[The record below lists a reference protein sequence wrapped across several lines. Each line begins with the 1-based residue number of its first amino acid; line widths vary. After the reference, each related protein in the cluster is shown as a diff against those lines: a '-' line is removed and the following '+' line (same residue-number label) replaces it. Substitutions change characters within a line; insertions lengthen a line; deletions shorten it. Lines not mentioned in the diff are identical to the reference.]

1 MFRRSTLDLPFR
13 DSLQGIDDVLALQVA
28 QFAITNL
35 VRQSIEAMAHRR
47 TALLSRKMLGG
58 EVLHH
63 FAYRR
68 LCRFSGRCIALR
80 FLCDTQGRKARLA
93 FCHEISASMTIGF
106 PRPLS
111 SPLDILSPAAPCL
124 SSMPIVKRRL
134 VPSNRYSI
142 TQVRVPLPRMRSD
155 NPSPSPRKTSRSLR
169 SGLALKQVAAD

>member
-106 PRPLS
+106 PLARNGASLGEGQTAVVEPTRYTFAGRALLIEYADRETS
-111 SPLDILSPAAPCL
+111 S
-124 SSMPIVKRRL
+124 R
-134 VPSNRYSI
+134 
-142 TQVRVPLPRMRSD
+142 
-155 NPSPSPRKTSRSLR
+155 
-169 SGLALKQVAAD
+169 ALE